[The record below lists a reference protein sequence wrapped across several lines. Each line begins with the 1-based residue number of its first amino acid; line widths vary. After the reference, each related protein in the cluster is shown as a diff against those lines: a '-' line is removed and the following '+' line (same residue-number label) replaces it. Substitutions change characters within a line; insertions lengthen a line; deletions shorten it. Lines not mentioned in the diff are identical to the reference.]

1 MASTGRLRF
10 LCTAVLLI
18 TGGLIQRALV
28 RDALAAR
35 QRAERS
41 EAALRENEMKY
52 RTLAENLPF
61 ALQVLAPT
69 GETLQVNKAWERL
82 WQTPFEALG
91 DYNVFQD
98 QQLKELGIQSLL
110 ARAVAGET
118 VEIPVHE
125 YDKAGTPEVPSAG
138 GKLWVRAFAY
148 PLHGAD
154 GSLKEVVLI
163 HEDVTER
170 QLADEQIRNLAYFDA
185 LTRLPNRRLLMD
197 RLGHALHPSNRHQ
210 GYGAL
215 LILDLDHFK
224 ALNDTQ
230 GHDVGD
236 ELLVEVAARLKATV
250 RQADTVSRLGGD
262 EYVVVAERLGT
273 DEQIAA
279 TQAELIAEKVRN
291 ALQQPYRLSGGRV
304 EHHSSASIGMT
315 LFRGTEITAETLLK
329 QADVALYQAK
339 DAGRNAI
346 RFFNPA
352 MQATIDARA
361 AMIAAL
367 RVGLEK
373 SEFQLFYQPQ
383 VDQRGTI
390 VGAET
395 LLRWQSATRGTI
407 SPTAFV
413 PLAEETG
420 LIMPIG
426 NWVLDSACALLQTW
440 EADPRTRDLHISV
453 NVSARQFHLPDFA
466 EQVEDTLRANRVNPR
481 LLTLELTEGV
491 VLDKVDN
498 AISTMMR
505 LAALGVEFSLD
516 DFGTGYSSLSYL
528 KRLPLNQLKIDQSFV
543 RDIEQDPNDAAIVR
557 AILAMSGSLGILAI
571 AEGVETEGQ
580 RNFLMENGCV
590 RFQGNLFGRPMP
602 AEELN
607 RQWQ

>member
-1 MASTGRLRF
+1 
-10 LCTAVLLI
+10 
-18 TGGLIQRALV
+18 
-28 RDALAAR
+28 
-35 QRAERS
+35 
-41 EAALRENEMKY
+41 
-52 RTLAENLPF
+52 
-61 ALQVLAPT
+61 
-69 GETLQVNKAWERL
+69 
-82 WQTPFEALG
+82 
-91 DYNVFQD
+91 
-98 QQLKELGIQSLL
+98 
-110 ARAVAGET
+110 
-118 VEIPVHE
+118 
-125 YDKAGTPEVPSAG
+125 
-138 GKLWVRAFAY
+138 
-148 PLHGAD
+148 
-154 GSLKEVVLI
+154 
-163 HEDVTER
+163 
-170 QLADEQIRNLAYFDA
+170 
-185 LTRLPNRRLLMD
+185 
-197 RLGHALHPSNRHQ
+197 
-210 GYGAL
+210 L

-224 ALNDTQ
+224 SLNDTQ

-236 ELLVEVAARLKATV
+236 ELLVEVAARLTATV

-262 EYVVVAERLGT
+262 EYVVVAEDLGT

-291 ALQQPYRLSGGRV
+291 ELKKPYRLSGGRV

-315 LFRGTEITAETLLK
+315 LFRGTGITAETLLK

-339 DAGRNAI
+339 DAGRDAI

-352 MQATIDARA
+352 MQAAIDARA
-361 AMIAAL
+361 AMVAAL

-383 VDQRGTI
+383 VDQHGTI

-407 SPTAFV
+407 PPTAFV

-420 LIMPIG
+420 LIIPIG
-426 NWVLDSACALLQTW
+426 NWVLASACALIKTW
-440 EADPRTRDLHISV
+440 EGDPRTRDLQISV
-453 NVSARQFHLPDFA
+453 NVSARQFHLPEFA
-466 EQVEDTLRANRVNPR
+466 EQVEDTLRANCVNPR
-481 LLTLELTEGV
+481 RLTLELTEGV
-491 VLDKVDN
+491 VLDKVEK
-498 AISTMMR
+498 AISTMKR

-557 AILAMSGSLGILAI
+557 AILAMSRSLGILAI

-580 RNFLMENGCV
+580 KRFLMENGCR

-607 RQWQ
+607 RQWR